1 MSERTLI
8 YLYGVVGAD
17 APAPP
22 PELRGLEGEPLAL
35 VPSGP
40 VAGVVS
46 EVPEALYGS
55 AALEPRLAEL
65 SWVGERAVV
74 HEGVLTW
81 FSDRGAVL
89 PMQPFSLHESA
100 PKLSERLVAAA
111 DVLAEQLA
119 RLAGRRQW
127 GVRLWLDESV
137 LRPRL
142 HELSETLAALRAEM
156 ESAAPGRR
164 FLLAKKIDAV
174 AAEEL
179 RAAVARQV
187 RVVFERLRAHA
198 AQARALPIPSAATG
212 EARALVLNA
221 VFLVEEERFAAFQQQ
236 VTEVAHA
243 HRALG
248 FELEFTGPWP
258 AYHFVELDA
267 L

>member
-1 MSERTLI
+1 MLI
-8 YLYGVVGAD
+8 YLYGVVPAD

-22 PELRGLEGEPLAL
+22 PELRGLEGAPLRL
-35 VPSGP
+35 LPSGA

-65 SWVGERAVV
+65 SWVGERAVS
-74 HEGVLTW
+74 HEAVLTW

-89 PMQPFSLHESA
+89 PMQPFSLHASE
-100 PKLSERLVAAA
+100 PKLGERLLAAA
-111 DVLAEQLA
+111 DALSEQLA

-127 GVRLWLDESV
+127 GVRLWLDEAV

-142 HELSETLAALRAEM
+142 HELSERLAALRAEM

-164 FLLAKKIDAV
+164 FLLAKKLDVV

-179 RAAVARQV
+179 RSAVARQV
-187 RVVFERLRAHA
+187 RGIFERLRANA
-198 AQARALPIPSAATG
+198 AQARALPIPAAAGG
-212 EARALVLNA
+212 EGRALALNA
-221 VFLVEEERFAAFQQQ
+221 VFLVAEERFEGFQQQ
-236 VTEVAHA
+236 VTEEAHA
-243 HRALG
+243 HRPLG